1 MSSVEAVHV
10 SEMRVGTTDV
20 VLSTGAL
27 GGVVSGGVVNVT
39 VLLGAERLPRESTV
53 TTLKL

>member
-10 SEMRVGTTDV
+10 NEIRVGTTDV

-39 VLLGAERLPRESTV
+39 VLLGAERLPRESTM
-53 TTLKL
+53 TTLKP

>member
-27 GGVVSGGVVNVT
+27 GGVVSGGVVNVIE
-39 VLLGAERLPRESTV
+39 LLGAERLPRESTV
-53 TTLKL
+53 ITLKL

>member
-1 MSSVEAVHV
+1 MSSTEAVHV
-10 SEMRVGTTDV
+10 SEMRVGTTEF

-53 TTLKL
+53 ITLKL

>member
-1 MSSVEAVHV
+1 MSSVEAVQL
-10 SEMRVGTTDV
+10 SEMRVGTTEV

-27 GGVVSGGVVNVT
+27 GRVVSGGVVNVT

>member
-1 MSSVEAVHV
+1 MSSTEAVHV
-10 SEMRVGTTDV
+10 NEMRVGTTDV